1 MIIVGLIG
9 QTGAG
14 KSSVC
19 QILEEQ
25 GVFVVDGDRVAREIT
40 QTGSPVLDALA
51 ESFGADILREDG
63 SLNRAL
69 LASRAFASPENTQKL
84 NAVTHPS
91 ITQRAL
97 RELAAAELRGFD
109 AAVFEGAAL
118 LESPLRDCCHF
129 FAAVTAPRALRLE
142 RILARDSISAEA
154 AQLRMA
160 AQQAEGYYTNAAAV
174 ILRNHPPYDLKEE
187 TKKLLC
193 EMERRRAAE
202 GAETGG
208 G

>member
-19 QILEEQ
+19 QILAEQ

-51 ESFGADILREDG
+51 EVFGTDILQEDG

-69 LASRAFASPENTQKL
+69 LASRAFSSPENTQKL
-84 NAVTHPS
+84 NAVTHPA

-97 RELAAAELRGFD
+97 RALAAAELHGFD

-129 FAAVTAPRALRLE
+129 FAAVTAPRALRLA
-142 RILARDSISAEA
+142 RILARDNISKEA
-154 AQLRMA
+154 AEQRMA
-160 AQQAEGYYTNAAAV
+160 AQQDAQYYTDAAAV
-174 ILRNHPPYDLKEE
+174 IIRNHPPYDLKEE
-187 TKKLLC
+187 SKKLLG
-193 EMERRRAAE
+193 EIERRRAEASV
-202 GAETGG
+202 
-208 G
+208 